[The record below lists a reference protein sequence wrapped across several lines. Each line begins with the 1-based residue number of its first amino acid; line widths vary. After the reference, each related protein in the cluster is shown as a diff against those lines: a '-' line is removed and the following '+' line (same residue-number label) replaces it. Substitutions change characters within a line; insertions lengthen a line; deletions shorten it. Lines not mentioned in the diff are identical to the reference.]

1 MISTYFESIC
11 NGDSNPT
18 ANSTTQ
24 IELQLI
30 TFENYLEGFFLNL
43 IHHLLTTQPP
53 LQLPIRKNA
62 KTTS

>member
-30 TFENYLEGFFLNL
+30 TFENYLEGFFFKSY
-43 IHHLLTTQPP
+43 IPP
-53 LQLPIRKNA
+53 AHNSAPSA
-62 KTTS
+62 ASH